1 MKKILLGLIMLV
13 TAATMNA
20 QVELQQV
27 LEEFDISHYGT
38 VDELFEKDPLHRM
51 IGLDDLFLLRHQS
64 HIAPNADYDYSYYY
78 HFYDADCN
86 LYKRLKEID
95 DGFSYEVKY
104 IARNVFTT
112 DGKICRLVGKYE
124 YIPSP
129 VEGPG
134 GSEFRGLQ
142 IIDEDGKVLQEITWD
157 DKYGRYVDLVL
168 IKVGNKYKL
177 LLYTQN
183 SIFYNDDSMG
193 YEIYYY
199 VHIYSCPGN
208 GETTTSVQNV
218 PAKVKRNAYPN
229 PATDLVTLPYD
240 ANGTTSMKI
249 YDMQGKLVERKFLD
263 KSKQELQLNV
273 KNYPS
278 GMYFFEVN
286 GESNSFI
293 VE

>member
-1 MKKILLGLIMLV
+1 MKKILLGLLLLA
-13 TAATMNA
+13 TAATINA
-20 QVELQQV
+20 QIELQQV
-27 LEEFDISHYGT
+27 LEEFSIARYTNNNNDYA
-38 VDELFEKDPLHRM
+38 FEDDPLHRM
-51 IGLDDLFLLRHQS
+51 VGLDDLFLLRYHP
-64 HIAPNADYDYSYYY
+64 HDNGGDYDYSYHY

-95 DGFSYEVKY
+95 DGFSYDVKY

-112 DGKICRLVGKYE
+112 DGKICRFVGKYE
-124 YIPSP
+124 HIHIPD
-129 VEGPG
+129 GYG
-134 GSEFRGLQ
+134 GTEFRALQ

-157 DKYGRYVDLVL
+157 DKYGSYEDLEL

-177 LLYTQN
+177 LLYTVN
-183 SIFYNDDSMG
+183 YIFHNDDSMG
-193 YEIYYY
+193 YDTYYY

-208 GETTTSVQNV
+208 GETSTSVENV
-218 PAKVKRNAYPN
+218 SAKVKRNAYPN

-240 ANGTTSMKI
+240 ANGATSMKI

-263 KSKQELQLNV
+263 KNKQELQLNV
-273 KNYPS
+273 KNYTS

-293 VE
+293 VD